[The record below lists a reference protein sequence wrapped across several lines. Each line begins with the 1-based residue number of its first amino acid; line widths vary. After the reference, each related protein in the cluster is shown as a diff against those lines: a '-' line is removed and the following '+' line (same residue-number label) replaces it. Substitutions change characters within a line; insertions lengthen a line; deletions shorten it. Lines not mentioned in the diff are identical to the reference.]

1 MALVKDAQ
9 YYLDRINDLSSS
21 LLSQIKNLKKAVN
34 SSRFV
39 CLTINELC
47 QKLLDNLKEMLISLS
62 QDYPKN
68 IKVESEE

>member
-1 MALVKDAQ
+1 MEYSDDGNKIVIALVKED
-9 YYLDRINDLSSS
+9 
-21 LLSQIKNLKKAVN
+21 
-34 SSRFV
+34 
-39 CLTINELC
+39 ELC